1 MKPTI
6 TNLSSRPAIL
16 NLFCPGPHLSVQSYK
31 RAAVQGHLSQDLIS
45 GVGGVKSKMYKTRS
59 LESAAGDF
67 SERPNRKMSRKPLQN
82 SIERPFYAPQSMCL
96 KSRDPL
102 KVSQGTRTRRIWPCY
117 ALATA
122 WLRTY

>member
-45 GVGGVKSKMYKTRS
+45 GGETRS